1 MTWRGRAFLLLAVS
15 LAAAGCASVPREAGI
30 GEARSLVSSREEL
43 PVRWNQGT
51 AEDEEVSRKLDEL
64 LQSELSVEGAVQVA
78 LLANPSLQATYEELG
93 VSQANLVQAGLL
105 RNPVLFSTVRF
116 PDRPPSGLSLKFE
129 AALDFLDLLLLPARK
144 RLAEDEFER
153 AKLRVADRVL
163 GMAAET
169 RRAYYEALGTHQA
182 ASVRRLIAEAAGASL
197 ELARRIHAAGNL
209 SDLGL
214 AREEA
219 LHDQALVAL
228 AKSEAMLREK
238 REHLNRLMGAWGER
252 TALRLP
258 AGLPDL
264 PAGEVPLERLE
275 SIAVA
280 NRYDLA
286 AARKEL
292 DVAARTLGITR
303 EWRWLLGAEI
313 GATAE
318 RDTDGQWVAG
328 PSLSLEL
335 PLFDQ
340 RQARIARDESLLR
353 KKIAKVTALAIDIRS
368 EVRELRDRL
377 IHYRRLAEHY
387 RTTVI
392 PLRERIVGLTEREYN
407 YMLVGAFD
415 LITAKQQEFD
425 AYQEYIEAVTGYWVA
440 RAELQRA
447 VGGRLPDVSGEP
459 DKPPPGHDHHP
470 ENSGWNNTEQQS
482 NGEINTLSPNSA

>member
-1 MTWRGRAFLLLAVS
+1 MTWRGRAVLLLAAS

-30 GEARSLVSSREEL
+30 GEVRSLVSSRENL

-51 AEDEEVSRKLDEL
+51 AEDEEVSRRVDEL
-64 LQSELSVEGAVQVA
+64 LREELSTEGAVQVA

-93 VSQANLVQAGLL
+93 VSQADLVQAGLL
-105 RNPVLFSTVRF
+105 RNPVFFTTVRF
-116 PDRPPSGLSLKFE
+116 PDRPPSGLSIKFE
-129 AALDFLDLLLLPARK
+129 AAQDFLDLLLLPARK

-153 AKLRVADRVL
+153 AKLRVAGRVL
-163 GMAAET
+163 GVAAET
-169 RRAYYEALGTHQA
+169 RRAYYEALGAHQA
-182 ASVRRLIAEAAGASL
+182 ASIRRLIAEAAGASF
-197 ELARRIHAAGNL
+197 ELARRIHGAGNL

-219 LHDQALVAL
+219 LDDQARVAL
-228 AKSEAMLREK
+228 ARSEAMLREK
-238 REHLNRLMGAWGER
+238 RERLNRLLGAWGER
-252 TALRLP
+252 TTWRLP
-258 AGLPDL
+258 TKLSDL

-275 SIAVA
+275 SLAVA

-303 EWRWLLGAEI
+303 EWRWLLGAGI

-318 RDTDGQWVAG
+318 RETDGHWVAG

-353 KKIAKVTALAIDIRS
+353 REIAKVTSMAIDIRS
-368 EVRELRDRL
+368 EVRELRDLL

-407 YMLVGAFD
+407 YMLIGAFD
-415 LITAKQQEFD
+415 LIAAKQQEFD
-425 AYQEYIEAVTGYWVA
+425 AYQEYIEAVTAYWST

-447 VGGRLPDVSGEP
+447 VGGRLPDVGGEP
-459 DKPPPGHDHHP
+459 GEPRPPGHDHHP
-470 ENSGWNNTEQQS
+470 ENGGWNNTEQQS
-482 NGEINTLSPNSA
+482 H